1 MSAAALFALGIAAI
15 DVPIVGAVVD
25 YRYDQALVALSLL
38 ISVLGSYVALWLTS
52 SHHKGQD
59 KVSGPAFALG
69 GCAIWSM
76 HFIGMA
82 AYKTPLYVSYSLLP
96 TLLSL
101 VIAIVITGLGFHIVH
116 KGPER
121 LATLASGGAV
131 IGGGVIAMHYLGMF
145 GMDVRARVDWNWA
158 IVAASVAIAVLA
170 ATAALW
176 LAFNVKTTVQ
186 RVVAAV
192 AMGGAVCAMHYTGMA
207 AATLVC
213 VTQTSHSDYRLD
225 GPYLAYAIFG
235 VAVAVLGS
243 SMALAKLAEA
253 MQRPV

>member
-1 MSAAALFALGIAAI
+1 MN
-15 DVPIVGAVVD
+15 VPIVGAVVH
-25 YRYDQALVALSLL
+25 YRYDPALVALSFL

-52 SHHKGQD
+52 GHHKGQD

-96 TLLSL
+96 TLSSL
-101 VIAIVITGLGFHIVH
+101 AIAIAITGLGFHIVH
-116 KGPER
+116 KAPGR
-121 LATLASGGAV
+121 LANLTSGGAV

-145 GMDVRARVDWNWA
+145 GMDVRATIEWDWA
-158 IVAASVAIAVLA
+158 IVAASVAIAVVA
-170 ATAALW
+170 STAALW

-192 AMGGAVCAMHYTGMA
+192 AMGSAVSAMHYTGMA

-213 VTQTSHSDYRLD
+213 VTRVNHSDYRLD

-235 VAVAVLGS
+235 IAVTVLGS
-243 SMALAKLAEA
+243 SMAIAKLAET
-253 MQRPV
+253 MRRPV